1 MKLKFIC
8 YLKSGAVVSDE
19 IEFVE
24 SATVE
29 DVNNTRIEFKDFI
42 NNGIKEKFN
51 GTVTFGYTHINIQE
65 ISAYSLKIEEAT

>member
-24 SATVE
+24 SATVQ
-29 DVNNTRIEFKDFI
+29 DANNTRIKCKDFI
-42 NNGIKEKFN
+42 NNGIKEKLN
-51 GTVTFGYTHINIQE
+51 GTFTFGFTHINIQE
-65 ISAYSLKIEEAT
+65 ISAYSLKIEEAN